1 MKKFVLSAIFAAFGG
16 MSLFAGD
23 ISIDNIRARD
33 TKTGSNNSAIFM
45 NIINSSNA
53 DIKLVGVKSSVC
65 KSTEMHTH
73 KMADGMMAMVQVK
86 DIDVPKNGEVMLAPG
101 GLHVMLI
108 DLNKPLKDG
117 DKVDLELKFSN
128 GETMK
133 FDSIN
138 VTKNFK

>member
-1 MKKFVLSAIFAAFGG
+1 
-16 MSLFAGD
+16 
-23 ISIDNIRARD
+23 
-33 TKTGSNNSAIFM
+33 
-45 NIINSSNA
+45 
-53 DIKLVGVKSSVC
+53 
-65 KSTEMHTH
+65 
-73 KMADGMMAMVQVK
+73 
-86 DIDVPKNGEVMLAPG
+86 VPKNGEVMLAPG

>member
-1 MKKFVLSAIFAAFGG
+1 
-16 MSLFAGD
+16 
-23 ISIDNIRARD
+23 
-33 TKTGSNNSAIFM
+33 
-45 NIINSSNA
+45 
-53 DIKLVGVKSSVC
+53 
-65 KSTEMHTH
+65 
-73 KMADGMMAMVQVK
+73 MMAMVQVK